1 VTQYPTR
8 SKEVADPVLIVGSMA
23 FDDLELPSVN
33 AKDVVGGAATY
44 AAYAASL
51 FSPVRVVA
59 VVGED
64 FPSAVLEDL
73 TARDVDVAGVERAKG
88 KTFRW
93 AGRYSANLSSRETL
107 DTQLN
112 VFADFRPKLPAS
124 FTDSPFVLLGNIQPQ
139 LQLDVLSQIKAPRF
153 VAADTMNFWISGERK
168 KLGEVLS
175 KIDTLMIN
183 DEELRELADIHNIRR
198 AAAAVLK
205 LGPKRLIVK
214 RGEYGAMLFDNE
226 GVFFT
231 PAYPLEDEVD
241 PTGAGDSFAG
251 ALLGYLAASGTLD
264 GPCLRR
270 GLRLAS
276 AVASFCV
283 EGVGTAKLKAVHRAD
298 VLMRLEALRSIT
310 KTGG

>member
-1 VTQYPTR
+1 MTTYATR
-8 SKEVADPVLIVGSMA
+8 SKEIADHVLIVGSMA
-23 FDDLELPSVN
+23 FDDLELPTVN

-51 FSPVRVVA
+51 FAPVRTVA

-64 FPSAVLEDL
+64 FPNAELETL
-73 TARDVDVAGVERAKG
+73 SRRSVDVAGVERARG

-93 AGRYSANLSSRETL
+93 AGRYAANLASRETL

-112 VFADFRPKLPAS
+112 VFADFRPKLPPS

-139 LQLDVLSQIKAPRF
+139 LQLDVLAQVKAPLF

-168 KLGEVLS
+168 KLGEVLA
-175 KIDTLMIN
+175 KIDTLIIN
-183 DEELRELADIHNIRR
+183 DEELRQLAEIHNIRR

-214 RGEYGAMLFDNE
+214 RGEYGAMLFDKD

-231 PAYPLEDEVD
+231 PAYPLEDEID

-251 ALLGYLAASGTLD
+251 ALMGYLAAAGTID

-270 GLRLAS
+270 GLRIAS

-283 EGVGTAKLKAVHRAD
+283 EGVGTTKLRAIERGD
-298 VLMRLEALRSIT
+298 VMMRLEALRSIT

>member
-1 VTQYPTR
+1 MTMYATR
-8 SKEVADPVLIVGSMA
+8 SKETADHVLIVGSMA

-51 FSPVRVVA
+51 FSPVRIVA

-64 FPSAVLEDL
+64 FPRSVLEEL
-73 TARDVDVAGVERAKG
+73 HERDVDCDGVERAQG

-93 AGRYSANLSSRETL
+93 KGRYASNLASRETL

-112 VFADFRPKLPAS
+112 VFADFRPKLPAKYA
-124 FTDSPFVLLGNIQPQ
+124 DSQYVLLGNIQPQ
-139 LQLDVLSQIKAPRF
+139 LQLDVLSQMKTPRF

-175 KIDTLMIN
+175 KVDTLMIN
-183 DEELRELADIHNIRR
+183 DEELRQLSEIHNIRR

-214 RGEYGAMLFDNE
+214 RGEYGAMLFDSE

-231 PAYPLEDEVD
+231 PAYPLEDEID

-251 ALLGYLAASGTLD
+251 ALLGYLAAAGTLD
-264 GPCLRR
+264 GPSLRR

-283 EGVGTAKLKAVHRAD
+283 EGVGAAKLKVVQRAD
-298 VLMRLEALRSIT
+298 VMMRLEALRSIT

>member
-1 VTQYPTR
+1 MTTYATR
-8 SKEVADPVLIVGSMA
+8 SKEIADNVLIVGSMA

-51 FSPVRVVA
+51 FAPVRIVA

-64 FPSAVLEDL
+64 FPNTVLEEL
-73 TARDVDVAGVERAKG
+73 TDRSVDVAGVERAKG

-93 AGRYSANLSSRETL
+93 AGRYAANLASRETL

-112 VFADFRPKLPAS
+112 VFADFRPKLPTS
-124 FTDSPFVLLGNIQPQ
+124 FADSPFVLLGNIQPQ
-139 LQLDVLSQIKAPRF
+139 LQLDVLSQVKAPKF

-183 DEELRELADIHNIRR
+183 DEELRQLAEIHNIRR

-214 RGEYGAMLFDNE
+214 RGEYGAMLFDSE

-231 PAYPLEDEVD
+231 PAYPLEDEID

-251 ALLGYLAASGTLD
+251 ALLGYLAAAGSLD
-264 GPCLRR
+264 SSTLRR
-270 GLRLAS
+270 GLRVAS

-283 EGVGTAKLKAVHRAD
+283 EGVGAAKLKAVQRAD
-298 VLMRLEALRSIT
+298 VMMRLEALRSIT
-310 KTGG
+310 KAGG

>member
-1 VTQYPTR
+1 MSYATR
-8 SKEVADPVLIVGSMA
+8 SKEIADNVLIVGSMA

-51 FSPVRVVA
+51 FAPVRIVA

-64 FPSAVLEDL
+64 FPNTVLEEL
-73 TARDVDVAGVERAKG
+73 TDRSVDVAGVERAKG

-93 AGRYSANLSSRETL
+93 AGRYAANLASRETL

-112 VFADFRPKLPAS
+112 VFADFRPKLPTS
-124 FTDSPFVLLGNIQPQ
+124 FADSPFVLLGNIQPQ
-139 LQLDVLSQIKAPRF
+139 LQLDVLSQVKAPKF

-183 DEELRELADIHNIRR
+183 DEELRQLAEIHNIRR

-214 RGEYGAMLFDNE
+214 RGEYGAMLFDSD

-231 PAYPLEDEVD
+231 PAYPLEEEID

-251 ALLGYLAASGTLD
+251 ALLGYLAAAGSLD
-264 GPCLRR
+264 TSTLRR
-270 GLRLAS
+270 GLRVAS

-283 EGVGTAKLKAVHRAD
+283 EGVGAAKLKAVQRAD
-298 VLMRLEALRSIT
+298 VMMRLEALRSIT
-310 KTGG
+310 KAGG

>member
-1 VTQYPTR
+1 MTTYATR
-8 SKEVADPVLIVGSMA
+8 SKEIADNVLIVGSMA

-51 FSPVRVVA
+51 FAPVRIVA

-64 FPSAVLEDL
+64 FPNTVLEEL
-73 TARDVDVAGVERAKG
+73 TDRSVDVAGVERAKG

-93 AGRYSANLSSRETL
+93 AGRYAANLASRETL

-112 VFADFRPKLPAS
+112 VFADFRPKLPTS
-124 FTDSPFVLLGNIQPQ
+124 FADSPFVLLGNIQPQ
-139 LQLDVLSQIKAPRF
+139 LQLDVLSQVKAPKF
-153 VAADTMNFWISGERK
+153 VAADTMNFWISGEHK

-183 DEELRELADIHNIRR
+183 DEELRQLAEIHNIRR

-214 RGEYGAMLFDNE
+214 RGEYGAMLFDSE

-231 PAYPLEDEVD
+231 PAYPLEDEID

-251 ALLGYLAASGTLD
+251 ALLGYLAAAGSLD
-264 GPCLRR
+264 SSTLRR
-270 GLRLAS
+270 GLRVAS

-283 EGVGTAKLKAVHRAD
+283 EGVGAAKLKAVQRAD
-298 VLMRLEALRSIT
+298 VMMRLEALRSIT
-310 KTGG
+310 KAGG